1 MLNAAMRDRELL
13 PAGQSTDIGF
23 QEFMADD
30 LGTVRRIY
38 ELADQPLPESS
49 LAAIQAY
56 IDGHQRERHGKV
68 IYEPGVLGLD
78 LPARREAMRAY
89 SERFAIPDEPW

>member
-1 MLNAAMRDRELL
+1 MCIRD
-13 PAGQSTDIGF
+13 S
-23 QEFMADD
+23 